1 MDECH
6 GISLWPVCLSVGKE
20 LQCEIGLEV
29 TVGGCLEMGGPGTE
43 PLSSSQASG
52 VKPSPFFKR

>member
-1 MDECH
+1 MSEC
-6 GISLWPVCLSVGKE
+6 GTE
-20 LQCEIGLEV
+20 LQCEVGLEV

-52 VKPSPFFKR
+52 VKPSPVFKRW